1 MKISE
6 STQPTMI
13 LKLPQHI
20 AIIMDGNGRWAK
32 SKGFPRIE
40 GHRVGIQS
48 VKTIVEQAIRH
59 KIEVLSLFAF
69 SSENWQRPKME
80 VNALME
86 LFFRAI
92 KKEIKDLHKNQ
103 VQFRVIGDLSLFT
116 EKLKKV
122 IHDAEELTRHNT
134 GLKLVIAFNYGG
146 RWDIVQAIQKMI
158 VDVNISAENVSTIN
172 SAKISNYLS
181 TADLPEP
188 DLFIRT
194 SGEQRISNFFLWQLA
209 YTELYFTDTL
219 WPDFR
224 EESFQKALEAFAQR
238 QRRFGLVQEQV
249 ESKTPC

>member
-1 MKISE
+1 
-6 STQPTMI
+6 
-13 LKLPQHI
+13 
-20 AIIMDGNGRWAK
+20 MDGNGRWAK
-32 SKGFPRIE
+32 SKGFPRVE

-48 VKTIVEQAIRH
+48 VRTTVEQAIKY

-69 SSENWQRPKME
+69 SSENWKRPALE

-86 LFFRAI
+86 LFFHAI
-92 KKEIKDLHKNQ
+92 KKEINDLHKNQ
-103 VQFRVIGDLSLFT
+103 VQFRVIGDLSPLKD
-116 EKLKKV
+116 KLKKV
-122 IHDAEELTRHNT
+122 ISDAEELTRNNT

-146 RWDIVQAIQKMI
+146 RWDISQAMQKIMEEKQFALETNPKI
-158 VDVNISAENVSTIN
+158 DDKLI
-172 SAKISNYLS
+172 AKYLA

-224 EESFQKALEAFAQR
+224 EESFQKALEAFSQR

-249 ESKTPC
+249 ESEVEC

>member
-1 MKISE
+1 MN
-6 STQPTMI
+6 T
-13 LKLPQHI
+13 LKLPRHI

-32 SKGFPRIE
+32 SKGLPRVE

-48 VKTIVEQAIRH
+48 VRTTVEQAI
-59 KIEVLSLFAF
+59 KNNIEVLSLFAF
-69 SSENWQRPKME
+69 SSENWKRPSIE

-86 LFFRAI
+86 LFFHAI
-92 KKEIKDLHKNQ
+92 KKEIVELHKNQ
-103 VQFRVIGDLSLFT
+103 VQFRVIGDLSPLK
-116 EKLKKV
+116 EKLKKT
-122 IHDAEELTRHNT
+122 IHDAEQLTSNNK

-146 RWDIVQAIQKMI
+146 RWDILQAMK
-158 VDVNISAENVSTIN
+158 
-172 SAKISNYLS
+172 KIMSQPAIAADNFSQLEPEILFNYLS

-209 YTELYFTDTL
+209 YTELYFTETL

-224 EESFQKALEAFAQR
+224 EQSFKDALEAFAQR

-249 ESKTPC
+249 ES